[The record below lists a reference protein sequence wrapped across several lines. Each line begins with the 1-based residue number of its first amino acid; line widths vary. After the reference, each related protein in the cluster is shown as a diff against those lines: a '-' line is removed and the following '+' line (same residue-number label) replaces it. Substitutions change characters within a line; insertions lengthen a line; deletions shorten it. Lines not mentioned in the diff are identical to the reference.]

1 MTIETA
7 DRLVQLR
14 KAHNLSQEKLAE
26 QLGVSRQAVSK
37 WECAESTPDMDN
49 LLALSALYNI
59 TLDELIRGKG
69 VATPV
74 APGNPDDPLP
84 EGSYFEHKAS
94 LEQEARDSERRR
106 FPYPV
111 LVTIIYLM
119 LGFFANMWHP
129 GWLVFLTIPLFYLP
143 NSKRSPLKLLSN
155 PVMITIIYLLLG
167 FECGLWHPG
176 WMLFLAIPILNAAI
190 K

>member
-7 DRLVQLR
+7 NRLVQLR

-26 QLGVSRQAVSK
+26 HLGVSRQAVSK

-49 LLALSALYNI
+49 LMALAALYNI
-59 TLDELIRGKG
+59 SLDELIRGQG
-69 VATPV
+69 TATPI
-74 APGNPDDPLP
+74 APGDPVNPLP
-84 EGSYFEHKAS
+84 EGSYYDMKAK
-94 LEQEARDSERRR
+94 EEADARERERRH

-119 LGFFANMWHP
+119 LGFFANLWHP
-129 GWLVFLTIPLFYLP
+129 GWMIFLTIPLFYLP
-143 NSKRSPLKLLSN
+143 SSKRSPLKLLSN
-155 PVMITIIYLLLG
+155 PVMIVIIYLLLG
-167 FECGLWHPG
+167 FECNLWHPG
-176 WMLFLAIPILNAAI
+176 WMIFLAIPILNAAI